1 MPEPFYMR
9 FVRRSQE
16 KKREKERSVQD
27 NISAGLKE
35 SIGYEILI
43 RMGWQNNTGLG
54 RNKEGRVSISEML
67 RPAKRSKHG
76 RGESQYAQM
85 SQEYDR
91 ILQSRHRNSKHQ
103 N

>member
-1 MPEPFYMR
+1 MR

-16 KKREKERSVQD
+16 RKREKERHVQD

-43 RMGWQNNTGLG
+43 RMGWQTDGGLG
-54 RNKEGRVSISEML
+54 RNKDGRVSISEML
-67 RPAKRSKHG
+67 KPTKRVKHG
-76 RGESQYAQM
+76 GDELKSAETPQESAQ
-85 SQEYDR
+85 
-91 ILQSRHRNSKHQ
+91 ILRPRHRHRNGKQQ